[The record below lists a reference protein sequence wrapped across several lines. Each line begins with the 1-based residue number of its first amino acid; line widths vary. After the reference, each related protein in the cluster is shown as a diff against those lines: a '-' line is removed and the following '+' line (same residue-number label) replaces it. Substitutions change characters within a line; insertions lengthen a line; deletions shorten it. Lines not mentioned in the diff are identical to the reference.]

1 MNDLLDEIATPEI
14 PPLTQAD
21 YDRAA
26 KLNAGIA
33 KFQAELDELKARIK
47 AEAVKPGTK
56 VHGNVVVKVT
66 ERRDKDIEAIEAS
79 LPYST
84 NPEFY
89 KHVLDAAK
97 VAKELPS
104 AIVLKPAI
112 KVVSITFADAD

>member
-1 MNDLLDEIATPEI
+1 MTDLLDETIAPEF
-14 PPLTQAD
+14 PPLTQED

-33 KFQAELDELKARIK
+33 KLQAEFDALKARIK
-47 AEAVKPGTK
+47 AEATTPGTK
-56 VHGNVVVKVT
+56 VHGNVVVEVT

-89 KHVLDAAK
+89 KHVLDIPK
-97 VAKELPS
+97 VPKDALILKEP
-104 AIVLKPAI
+104 I
-112 KVVSITFADAD
+112 KVVSITFAD